1 MEKPINSEIRFL
13 HHGFNLQA
21 FRSRPVAELKALSES
36 PNYRMQAQ
44 GGIAVI
50 PVRGPINRGEGYY
63 GETDMYDV
71 IRNCETAR
79 NDPSISG
86 AMFVFD
92 SPGGTA
98 SGCAAVASSIADL
111 SASKPT
117 VGYSFM
123 CCSAAY
129 YMASQ
134 VRRLYS
140 SADAMNGSIGT
151 TTEMIDMSEY
161 YSKNGIKV
169 TTIDTGDYKNVGHD
183 SRPLTEED
191 IAYVQGLIDD
201 LYAGF
206 VKSVASGR
214 KMTQQSVKDLQ
225 AKVYIGAKA
234 IDVGLIDGVA
244 SMGDVM
250 TQFAKSVS
258 KTMPKTNAM
267 RSRELM
273 LSRAK
278 LQHYK

>member
-1 MEKPINSEIRFL
+1 MEKRINNEIRFL
-13 HHGFNLQA
+13 HHGFNLAA

-36 PNYRMQAQ
+36 PSYRMQTS
-44 GGIAVI
+44 GGIAII
-50 PVRGPINRGEGYY
+50 PIRGPINRGEGYY

-71 IRNCETAR
+71 MRNCDAAR
-79 NDPSISG
+79 TDPSIAG
-86 AMFVFD
+86 ALFVFD

-98 SGCAAVASSIADL
+98 SGCAAAADSIAAL
-111 SASKPT
+111 SAVKPT

-134 VRRLYS
+134 VRKLYS

-151 TTEMIDMSEY
+151 TTEMVDMSEY
-161 YSKNGIKV
+161 YAKNGVKV
-169 TTIDTGDYKNVGHD
+169 TTFDTGDYKNVGHD
-183 SRPLTEED
+183 ARPLTEED
-191 IAYVQGLIDD
+191 KTYVQGLIND
-201 LYAGF
+201 LFAGF

-214 KMTQQSVKDLQ
+214 KMSQQSVKDLQ

-244 SMGDVM
+244 SMSEVM
-250 TQFAKSVS
+250 SSLAKSVS
-258 KTMPKTNAM
+258 KTMSKTNAM

-273 LSRAK
+273 LAHAK
-278 LQHYK
+278 VSSFK